1 MSEENEYRIN
11 TANLND
17 NDKIDIV
24 LFRLENRNKT
34 VLKFLKEKK
43 SDYNKD
49 KTKRRWSF
57 LGIPHTFSIK
67 YTGTEAH
74 FFLSNVTTK
83 EKEDKLS
90 IGIKNEDRSIYS
102 ETTIG
107 ELNKNPNYIFFKESN
122 KSADRI
128 TAKTILDEI
137 EQYKKDLLDLASLE
151 KLTEEENNKI
161 AESRKNAFDNFY
173 NKLIQQKKI
182 SNQSVA
188 LSRTH
193 YLPSTD
199 MYYPHSIKPTNKVI
213 ESIEYTSGGK
223 KSRKSRKSK
232 KSSPKRK
239 RRTYKK

>member
-1 MSEENEYRIN
+1 MSEEYEKYRIHSE
-11 TANLND
+11 NLND

-24 LFRLENRNKT
+24 LYRLENRNKT
-34 VLKFLKEKK
+34 VLDFLKEKK

-57 LGIPHTFSIK
+57 LGIVHTFSIK
-67 YTGTEAH
+67 YTPKEAH

-90 IGIKNEDRSIYS
+90 IGIKSTDRSIYS

-107 ELNKNPNYIFFKESN
+107 DLKEDPNYIFFKESK

-128 TAKTILDEI
+128 TAKTVLDEI

-151 KLTEEENNKI
+151 ELTEEENNKI
-161 AESRKNAFDNFY
+161 TKSRKNAFDNFY
-173 NKLIQQKKI
+173 NKLKQQKKI
-182 SNQSVA
+182 LNQSVA

-213 ESIEYTSGGK
+213 ESIGGK
-223 KSRKSRKSK
+223 FRKSK

>member
-1 MSEENEYRIN
+1 MSEEYRIDSK
-11 TANLND
+11 NLND

-24 LFRLENRNKT
+24 LYRLEKRNKEI
-34 VLKFLKEKK
+34 LEFLKEKK
-43 SDYNKD
+43 RVYNND
-49 KTKRRWSF
+49 KAKRRWSF

-67 YTGTEAH
+67 YTPTEAH

-90 IGIKNEDRSIYS
+90 IGIKSTDRSIYS

-107 ELNKNPNYIFFKESN
+107 DLKEDPNYIFFKEPK

-128 TAKTILDEI
+128 TAQTILDEI

-151 KLTEEENNKI
+151 ELTEEENNKI
-161 AESRKNAFDNFY
+161 ATSRKNAFDNFY
-173 NKLIQQKKI
+173 NKLKQQKKI
-182 SNQSVA
+182 LNQSVA
-188 LSRTH
+188 LSRTY

-213 ESIEYTSGGK
+213 ESIESTSGGK
-223 KSRKSRKSK
+223 KRKTKSRKSK